1 MADETLYAFNY
12 SDSEALLAGIGKKR
26 QGGQIASDAISDN
39 ATYIGVSTTAITAR
53 SGTTV
58 GSGTAQLKYT
68 DSSGV
73 LQNLYSVAVNNA
85 GSAIASGAYLKVFR
99 VGNRFFAVELC

>member
-12 SDSEALLAGIGKKR
+12 SDSEALLASIGKKR
-26 QGGQIASDAISDN
+26 EGGQVGSDAISDN
-39 ATYIGVSTTAITAR
+39 TIYIGVATTAITAR

-73 LQNLYSVAVNNA
+73 LQNLRLVAVSNA
-85 GSAIASGAYLKVFR
+85 GSAIAIGAYLKVFR

>member
-26 QGGQIASDAISDN
+26 EGGQVGSDAISDN
-39 ATYIGVSTTAITAR
+39 TIYIGVATTAITAR

-68 DSSGV
+68 DSSGA
-73 LQNLYSVAVNNA
+73 LQNLHLVTVNNA
-85 GSAIASGAYLKVFR
+85 GAAIANGAHLMVFR
-99 VGNRFFAVELC
+99 AGNRFFAVELC

>member
-12 SDSEALLAGIGKKR
+12 SDAEALLAGIGKKR

-39 ATYIGVSTTAITAR
+39 TIYIGVATTAITAR

-68 DSSGV
+68 GSSGV
-73 LQNLYSVAVNNA
+73 LQNLYSVTVNNA
-85 GSAIASGAYLKVFR
+85 GASIANGADLMVFR
-99 VGNRFFAVELC
+99 AGNRFFAVEIC